1 MTIIKGNGTPRTHN
15 PADPFFGGE
24 SPKENTYYID
34 LDGTLAYYDTWG
46 EKGEIS
52 DPIPLMKK
60 QVLKWHKQGIKI
72 KIFTARA
79 YKEKN
84 IKKIRKWLLLNGFP
98 LFEITNIKEMDCS
111 IIIDDKAREA
121 IKNTG
126 MIVDR
131 TGELKKKDNFL
142 FE

>member
-1 MTIIKGNGTPRTHN
+1 MTIIKGDGTPRTHN
-15 PADPFFGGE
+15 PADPFFDGE
-24 SPKENTYYID
+24 PPVEDVYYVD
-34 LDGTLAYYDTWG
+34 LDATLAYYNSWSENEEIG
-46 EKGEIS
+46 E
-52 DPIPLMKK
+52 PIPLMKK

-79 YKEKN
+79 WKEEN
-84 IKKIRKWLLLNGFP
+84 IKKIKRWLLLNGFP
-98 LFEITNIKEMDCS
+98 LFKITNIKGLDCA

-121 IKNTG
+121 IRNTG
-126 MIVDR
+126 NIVDR